1 MNQRRQ
7 MSRTGSVIIHIIVI
21 FLGIMCL
28 LPLWHMVAVSFSRGS
43 AVDGNM
49 VYLWPVGFNTT
60 AYEELLGDSQFWRFF
75 GISIKRVVLSL
86 ALNTFMTVTMAYPL
100 TKSKRE
106 FKGREIYMKLL
117 IFAMLFNG
125 GMIPSF
131 IILRKYGLLN
141 TIWALVLPG
150 AVPVFNVILMMNFMK
165 GVPKSLEEAALLD
178 GANPLQVLVKVYLPC
193 SVPVL
198 ATVALYSIVGSW
210 NDFYSG
216 LLYITRSVNYPLM
229 SYIQSINVDMQQVV
243 KTGTAAEIARAAEMS
258 QKNMNAA
265 KIVVAVVPLM
275 VIYPFLQKYFIHGI
289 VIGSVKE

>member
-1 MNQRRQ
+1 MSQRRQ
-7 MSRTGSVIIHIIVI
+7 MSRLGSIIVHIIVI
-21 FLGIMCL
+21 FMGILCL
-28 LPLWHMVAVSFSRGS
+28 LPLWHMIAVSFSRAS

-49 VYLWPVGFNTT
+49 VYLLPVGFNTT
-60 AYEELLGDSQFWRFF
+60 AYEELLGDSQFWRSF
-75 GISIKRVVLSL
+75 GISVKRVILSL
-86 ALNTFMTVTMAYPL
+86 VLNTVLTVMMAYPL
-100 TKSKRE
+100 TKSSRE
-106 FKGREIYMKLL
+106 FKGREIYMKIL
-117 IFAMLFNG
+117 IFAMLFSG
-125 GMIPSF
+125 GMVPSF

-150 AVPVFNVILMMNFMK
+150 AVPVFNVILVMNFMK
-165 GVPKSLEEAALLD
+165 GIPKSLEEAAILD
-178 GANPLQVLVKVYLPC
+178 GANPIQVLTKVYLPC

-216 LLYITRSVNYPLM
+216 LLYITRSTNYPLM
-229 SYIQSINVDMQQVV
+229 TYIESISVDMQKVL
-243 KTGTAAEIARAAEMS
+243 KSGTLADLERAAEMS
-258 QKNMNAA
+258 QQNLNAA